1 MHPPCSECLTW
12 VRVFNLCPILDLPGA
27 LTGMV
32 RCGSRGGGLVHAA
45 SPQPLSHGQ
54 QRSHRT
60 KPSASPSGWKLCT
73 PSHYV
78 PDALGELQGK
88 AFHEMPGCFTHL
100 SLPRPLALSGM
111 ILRLQTRKIVELTLN
126 TGCWGAVLY
135 NVEFY
140 ILLIPQMCQV
150 SISHCK
156 ALVSP
161 QTHPTFGHTMA
172 PCHLAPMTPHIWHPA
187 MCIFVHSAPA
197 QWLAHSRDTLG
208 FLCVFFFFL
217 LTD

>member
-111 ILRLQTRKIVELTLN
+111 ILRLQTRKIRGADFEHWMLGGCLIQCRVLHSFNPANVPGVYFTLQSTSVAPN
-126 TGCWGAVLY
+126 TPYLWPHNGTLPFGT
-135 NVEFY
+135 NDT
-140 ILLIPQMCQV
+140 
-150 SISHCK
+150 
-156 ALVSP
+156 
-161 QTHPTFGHTMA
+161 THLA
-172 PCHLAPMTPHIWHPA
+172 PCHVHICALSPSTVA
-187 MCIFVHSAPA
+187 GT
-197 QWLAHSRDTLG
+197 Q
-208 FLCVFFFFL
+208 
-217 LTD
+217 